1 MRSILIQEPSN
12 PFNQFHQYEEDE
24 NHMYMRMI
32 IPFAHAAIFAAI
44 AGLAFGVNYRAKIVI
59 EDLDMVKKLSNKLK
73 ILQR

>member
-1 MRSILIQEPSN
+1 
-12 PFNQFHQYEEDE
+12 
-24 NHMYMRMI
+24 MYMRMI